1 MNASSVVQPDG
12 RFRDPAPAL
21 APRSRPTYSDRFM
34 LNEDTVQYA
43 LEHTEVILAP
53 QRRIQTFGSTSF
65 RFFLVS
71 ELMDRTDEIRIRDGH
86 LHAERPL
93 LITPGNLHHMMLEGF
108 GDRAEDFV
116 RFLEENSQQLAVLKY
131 GFQFRKSNVS
141 ESTVT
146 STLEEVIARLRQEV
160 DRSEDPLSA
169 IIYGVDE
176 GWEVSLLKF
185 ATDMIEESSGGNLG
199 DFRKRGLL

>member
-1 MNASSVVQPDG
+1 MKMKMKMKMRRRRRSRN
-12 RFRDPAPAL
+12 PAAL
-21 APRSRPTYSDRFM
+21 APPPCRTYSASFM

-116 RFLEENSQQLAVLKY
+116 RFL
-131 GFQFRKSNVS
+131 
-141 ESTVT
+141 
-146 STLEEVIARLRQEV
+146 
-160 DRSEDPLSA
+160 
-169 IIYGVDE
+169 
-176 GWEVSLLKF
+176 
-185 ATDMIEESSGGNLG
+185 
-199 DFRKRGLL
+199 